1 MDIFF
6 VRKAVYDKNRNVLAY
21 EIAFNKQET
30 LSKNLDIEEKRLKFV
45 CNMGTVGLNQFTNNK
60 KAFINFTTISILEE
74 IPDLL
79 GKDNI
84 IVQLNKNIDID
95 YEMIKSIKK
104 LHNDG
109 FTISYKD
116 VCTYEEIENIAP
128 YLDIVK
134 IDVNKIERK
143 DILSIISKI
152 KDKKIKLLANNI
164 SDEDKLDK
172 AITDGFSMFEGEYF
186 SKPTIVNDKDIAVRN
201 SNRFNI
207 IVELLNEEFDI
218 ERVEYIIKSDL
229 SISYKLI
236 RFLNSSTFGFIQT
249 INSIKQAIMLLGR
262 DELRKWLTL
271 IVISEM
277 QVDNNEELVKNTIV
291 RGRFCEL
298 LAGKIVPQKKSKA
311 FIVGLFSD
319 LDLFMDK
326 PMQTLVDEIHLE
338 KEVCEA
344 LLGEENSIRKILELV
359 KAYEKMDVRKVQAYC
374 EDLNIDK
381 QILFDIYSEA
391 IDWVNESDI

>member
-6 VRKAVYDKNRNVLAY
+6 VRQAVYDKNRNVLAY

-30 LSKNLDIEEKRLKFV
+30 LSDNLSLEDRRLKFV
-45 CNMGTVGLNQFTNNK
+45 CNMGTVGLNRFTNNK

-84 IVQLNKNIDID
+84 IVQLNKNIDLD
-95 YEMIKSIKK
+95 YEVIKSIQE
-104 LHNDG
+104 LHRSG
-109 FTISYKD
+109 FTIAYKD
-116 VCTYEEIENIAP
+116 VCSYEEIEKIIP

-134 IDVNKIERK
+134 IDINNVERR
-143 DILSIISKI
+143 DILSIVAKL
-152 KDKKIKLLANNI
+152 KDKKIKLLANNVT
-164 SDEDKLDK
+164 SEELLDK
-172 AITDGFSMFEGEYF
+172 AISDGFYMFEGEYF
-186 SKPTIVNDKDIAVRN
+186 SKPVIVNDKDIAVRN

-207 IVELLNEEFDI
+207 IVELLNEEVDI
-218 ERVEYIIKSDL
+218 ERIEYIIKSDL

-271 IVISEM
+271 IAISEM
-277 QVDNNEELVKNTIV
+277 QVDNNEELVKNTIA

-298 LAGKIVPQKKSKA
+298 LAEKIVPQKKSKA
-311 FIVGLFSD
+311 FMVGLFSD

-326 PMQTLVDEIHLE
+326 PMKTLVEEVHLE
-338 KEVCEA
+338 KEVSEA

-374 EDLNIDK
+374 EELNIDK

-391 IDWVNESDI
+391 IDWVNETNI

>member
-1 MDIFF
+1 MNIFF
-6 VRKAVYDKNRNVLAY
+6 VRHAVYDKNRNVLAY
-21 EIAFNKQET
+21 EIAFNKEET
-30 LSKNLDIEEKRLKFV
+30 LSENLNIEERRIKFV

-84 IVQLNKNIDID
+84 IVQLNKNIDMD
-95 YEMIKSIKK
+95 SEVIKCIHK
-104 LHNDG
+104 LHNNG
-109 FTISYKD
+109 FTIAYKD
-116 VCTYEEIENIAP
+116 LCSYEEIEKIVP

-134 IDVNKIERK
+134 IDVSKVERK
-143 DILSIISKI
+143 DILSIIKKL

-164 SDEDKLDK
+164 AHQDTLDK

-298 LAGKIVPQKKSKA
+298 LAGNIVPQKQSKA

-326 PMQTLVDEIHLE
+326 PMKTLVEEIHLE
-338 KEVCEA
+338 KEVSEA
-344 LLGEENSIRKILELV
+344 LLGEENTIRKILELV
-359 KAYEKMDVRKVQAYC
+359 KAYEKMDVRKVQSYC
-374 EDLNIDK
+374 EELNIDK

-391 IDWVNESDI
+391 IDWLNETNI